1 MSLSQTHIHSVPL
14 VFVYPV
20 VGHSE
25 FIDAFYLQIEAMYSK
40 AHAAIRA
47 NPDHQSK
54 QKKGGVQK
62 KRWTAKKLTHAQR
75 KAKVDATKK
84 EVLEQIEAQRD

>member
-1 MSLSQTHIHSVPL
+1 M
-14 VFVYPV
+14 
-20 VGHSE
+20 
-25 FIDAFYLQIEAMYSK
+25 LQIETMYSK

-47 NPDHQSK
+47 NPDRK
-54 QKKGGVQK
+54 AAQKKGSVQK

-75 KAKVDATKK
+75 KAKVDQTKK